1 MIIISVLV
9 CGKARHGGRGQKGK
23 WSRNNISVGVR
34 EGRHGGRGQRGK
46 WLTITLALV
55 GMGGERWEGWS
66 RLRETEEVTITLA
79 LVGVGVGGEGREGRS
94 RLHETEEEM
103 MALAP
108 VSGWERNR
116 SISRSWK

>member
-1 MIIISVLV
+1 VGKVKSGAEIIIISVLV

-55 GMGGERWEGWS
+55 SVGGEGREGRS

-79 LVGVGVGGEGREGRS
+79 LVGMGGEGREGRS
-94 RLHETEEEM
+94 WLQGGRDG
-103 MALAP
+103 AGYVKP
-108 VSGWERNR
+108 
-116 SISRSWK
+116 KK